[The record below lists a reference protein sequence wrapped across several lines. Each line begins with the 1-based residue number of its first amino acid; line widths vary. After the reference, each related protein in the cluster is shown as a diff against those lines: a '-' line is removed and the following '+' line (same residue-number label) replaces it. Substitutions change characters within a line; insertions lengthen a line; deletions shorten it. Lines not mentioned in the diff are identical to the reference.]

1 MASVRQADTALWLHN
16 KLSSD
21 DSWSGSS
28 LRSLLTQDVLRNIPE
43 CFHRLETQVKV
54 KLLMAF
60 LHLPRRV
67 IEETNG
73 ELSEIFEIG
82 SHDEDEWVRV
92 LSEIMKYYPS
102 TGMLNVNLD
111 QASPVFAEVSE
122 EIMKTVANL
131 PDSGSSFLP
140 LECLYLNKSA
150 LVAMVGPQPPLP
162 KHFTLRRKPKSAAL
176 RAELTQKA
184 SEALSAQKK
193 GNALSSGHKLQS
205 TSKKFEAPVR
215 VTQRTSNTASYRPT
229 PNRSSSSSGSS
240 RSIISAATL
249 KHHGRTKLLDI
260 TEQPIGGGRELKRR
274 KKMAANVRNSI
285 RELTEEKRKN
295 EEVQAYWDVPVC
307 GELQGVR
314 ANLVDACIMNR
325 KTKQVVTFQLSC
337 PWIGNRERKSGEKTL
352 NEGMHLPAEEEIKE
366 MDREEEI
373 YTSLYYVNEESDE
386 VIGGST
392 KTVQHSIKNNSRNI
406 GAVFFKLGTRNVHH
420 KRESITPTVVVM
432 ATLSAPVSF
441 CKKPNMHMTEE
452 TEHGEDAKQK
462 KPENTKPLEPATP
475 EYAAGLTPV
484 TQSSKPP
491 SSPETPSISLMPA
504 PASTPSYVPQA
515 VSSSSQG
522 SSSDVLSE
530 STINL
535 KRELEMHV
543 EQQRQIMMRERQQKQ
558 AAAAG
563 LAASSV
569 ASTASSSV
577 DPLKTPATVS
587 TTAPPGS
594 SQQQQAGTKRQLT
607 LTREQMLAA
616 HEMFKNANR
625 VSRAEKAL
633 ILGFMAGAREKPYA
647 HQGPIITIKLSE
659 NTENVTASDGSQQ
672 TQLVEMLFEMN
683 YDTGHWRRLK
693 RTRVVSKQSGSGPLQ
708 NP

>member
-28 LRSLLTQDVLRNIPE
+28 LRSLLTHDVLRNIPE

-67 IEETNG
+67 IEETTA
-73 ELSEIFEIG
+73 EMSEIFEIG

-92 LSEIMKYYPS
+92 LSEILKYYPS

-111 QASPVFAEVSE
+111 EVSPVFAEVTQ
-122 EIMKTVANL
+122 EIKKTMANL

-140 LECLYLNKSA
+140 LECLYLNRSA
-150 LVAMVGPQPPLP
+150 LVAMVGPQPPLS
-162 KHFTLRRKPKSAAL
+162 KHFTLKRKPKSAAL

-184 SEALSAQKK
+184 SEAVSAQKK
-193 GNALSSGHKLQS
+193 GLVGSGNKLQS
-205 TSKKFEAPVR
+205 PSKKFEAPVR
-215 VTQRTSNTASYRPT
+215 VTPRTSNPASYRPVPANRAT
-229 PNRSSSSSGSS
+229 PSSSSS

-274 KKMAANVRNSI
+274 KKLADS
-285 RELTEEKRKN
+285 E
-295 EEVQAYWDVPVC
+295 
-307 GELQGVR
+307 
-314 ANLVDACIMNR
+314 
-325 KTKQVVTFQLSC
+325 
-337 PWIGNRERKSGEKTL
+337 
-352 NEGMHLPAEEEIKE
+352 HAEEAK
-366 MDREEEI
+366 
-373 YTSLYYVNEESDE
+373 
-386 VIGGST
+386 
-392 KTVQHSIKNNSRNI
+392 
-406 GAVFFKLGTRNVHH
+406 H
-420 KRESITPTVVVM
+420 KKV
-432 ATLSAPVSF
+432 
-441 CKKPNMHMTEE
+441 
-452 TEHGEDAKQK
+452 D
-462 KPENTKPLEPATP
+462 NTKPPEPSTP
-475 EYAAGLTPV
+475 NYAAGLTPV
-484 TQSSKPP
+484 TQPSKTP
-491 SSPETPSISLMPA
+491 SSPEVPSASVA
-504 PASTPSYVPQA
+504 PPSSTPSYVPQQA
-515 VSSSSQG
+515 ASSTSLSPP
-522 SSSDVLSE
+522 SDTLSE

-543 EQQRQIMMRERQQKQ
+543 EHQRQLMMREKQQKQ
-558 AAAAG
+558 AAAAA
-563 LAASSV
+563 LAATSS
-569 ASTASSSV
+569 T
-577 DPLKTPATVS
+577 S
-587 TTAPPGS
+587 TTPSAADSTRTPSAASPGVPGN
-594 SQQQQAGTKRQLT
+594 SQQQQGSKRQLT
-607 LTREQMLAA
+607 LTRDQMLAA

-693 RTRVVSKQSGSGPLQ
+693 RTRVVSKQGAAGGAPPQ
-708 NP
+708 KN

>member
-1 MASVRQADTALWLHN
+1 MVTGILCTAKNKMASVRQADTALWLHN

-274 KKMAANVRNSI
+274 KKMA
-285 RELTEEKRKN
+285 
-295 EEVQAYWDVPVC
+295 
-307 GELQGVR
+307 
-314 ANLVDACIMNR
+314 
-325 KTKQVVTFQLSC
+325 
-337 PWIGNRERKSGEKTL
+337 
-352 NEGMHLPAEEEIKE
+352 
-366 MDREEEI
+366 
-373 YTSLYYVNEESDE
+373 
-386 VIGGST
+386 
-392 KTVQHSIKNNSRNI
+392 
-406 GAVFFKLGTRNVHH
+406 
-420 KRESITPTVVVM
+420 
-432 ATLSAPVSF
+432 
-441 CKKPNMHMTEE
+441 E

-577 DPLKTPATVS
+577 DPLKTPATVP

-633 ILGFMAGAREKPYA
+633 ILGFMAGAREKPYS

>member
-67 IEETNG
+67 IEETTA
-73 ELSEIFEIG
+73 EMSEIFEIG

-92 LSEIMKYYPS
+92 LSEILKYYPS

-111 QASPVFAEVSE
+111 EVSPVFAEVTE
-122 EIMKTVANL
+122 EIKKTVANL
-131 PDSGSSFLP
+131 PDCGSSFLP
-140 LECLYLNKSA
+140 LECLYLNRSA
-150 LVAMVGPQPPLP
+150 LVAMVGPQPAPP

-193 GNALSSGHKLQS
+193 GLGNPLSSGNKLQS
-205 TSKKFEAPVR
+205 SSKKFEAPVR
-215 VTQRTSNTASYRPT
+215 VTPRTSNPTSYRPV
-229 PNRSSSSSGSS
+229 PNRGTPSSGSS

-274 KKMAANVRNSI
+274 KKLAES
-285 RELTEEKRKN
+285 E
-295 EEVQAYWDVPVC
+295 
-307 GELQGVR
+307 
-314 ANLVDACIMNR
+314 
-325 KTKQVVTFQLSC
+325 
-337 PWIGNRERKSGEKTL
+337 
-352 NEGMHLPAEEEIKE
+352 HAEEAKHKK
-366 MDREEEI
+366 MD
-373 YTSLYYVNEESDE
+373 
-386 VIGGST
+386 
-392 KTVQHSIKNNSRNI
+392 
-406 GAVFFKLGTRNVHH
+406 
-420 KRESITPTVVVM
+420 
-432 ATLSAPVSF
+432 
-441 CKKPNMHMTEE
+441 
-452 TEHGEDAKQK
+452 
-462 KPENTKPLEPATP
+462 NTKPPEPTTP
-475 EYAAGLTPV
+475 DYAAGLTPV
-484 TQSSKPP
+484 TQPSKPP
-491 SSPETPSISLMPA
+491 SSPETPSTSMA
-504 PASTPSYVPQA
+504 PPSSTPSYVPQA
-515 VSSSSQG
+515 ASSTSQ
-522 SSSDVLSE
+522 SPPADTLSE

-543 EQQRQIMMRERQQKQ
+543 EQQRQLMMRERQQKQ
-558 AAAAG
+558 AAAAA
-563 LAASSV
+563 L
-569 ASTASSSV
+569 ASSS
-577 DPLKTPATVS
+577 S
-587 TTAPPGS
+587 TSTAPSAADSTRTPPTASAGVPGS
-594 SQQQQAGTKRQLT
+594 SQQQQGNKRQLT
-607 LTREQMLAA
+607 LTRDQMLAA

-683 YDTGHWRRLK
+683 YDSGHWRRLK
-693 RTRVVSKQSGSGPLQ
+693 RTRVVSKQGASGPLQ
-708 NP
+708 KS

>member
-16 KLSSD
+16 KLSCD

-67 IEETNG
+67 IEETNA
-73 ELSEIFEIG
+73 ELGEIFEIG

-92 LSEIMKYYPS
+92 LSEILKYYPS

-111 QASPVFAEVSE
+111 QVSPVFAEVSQ

-131 PDSGSSFLP
+131 PDGGSSFLP
-140 LECLYLNKSA
+140 LECLYLNRSA

-193 GNALSSGHKLQS
+193 ANLPSSGHKLQS
-205 TSKKFEAPVR
+205 PSKKFEAPVR
-215 VTQRTSNTASYRPT
+215 VTQRTSNTSTSYRPT

-274 KKMAANVRNSI
+274 KKMAES
-285 RELTEEKRKN
+285 E
-295 EEVQAYWDVPVC
+295 
-307 GELQGVR
+307 
-314 ANLVDACIMNR
+314 
-325 KTKQVVTFQLSC
+325 
-337 PWIGNRERKSGEKTL
+337 
-352 NEGMHLPAEEEIKE
+352 HAEEAKH
-366 MDREEEI
+366 
-373 YTSLYYVNEESDE
+373 
-386 VIGGST
+386 
-392 KTVQHSIKNNSRNI
+392 K
-406 GAVFFKLGTRNVHH
+406 KL
-420 KRESITPTVVVM
+420 
-432 ATLSAPVSF
+432 
-441 CKKPNMHMTEE
+441 
-452 TEHGEDAKQK
+452 
-462 KPENTKPLEPATP
+462 ENTKPLEPTTP
-475 EYAAGLTPV
+475 DYAAGLTPV
-484 TQSSKPP
+484 TQPSKPP
-491 SSPETPSISLMPA
+491 SSPQTPSTSMVPPSSA
-504 PASTPSYVPQA
+504 PSYVPQA
-515 VSSSSQG
+515 G
-522 SSSDVLSE
+522 SSTSQSSPSDALSE

-543 EQQRQIMMRERQQKQ
+543 EQQRQLMMRERQQKQ
-558 AAAAG
+558 AAAAA
-563 LAASSV
+563 L
-569 ASTASSSV
+569 TASSAVSTAPSSV
-577 DPLKTPATVS
+577 DASKTPSAVPTSAT
-587 TTAPPGS
+587 PGS
-594 SQQQQAGTKRQLT
+594 SQQQQGNKRQLA
-607 LTREQMLAA
+607 LTRDQMLAA

-633 ILGFMAGAREKPYA
+633 ILGFMAGAREKPYS

-659 NTENVTASDGSQQ
+659 NTENVSASDGTQQ

-708 NP
+708 KA